1 MQITTDPAAARI
13 EHQRA
18 VAEFVEAAHA
28 IAAANW
34 ERKPDDA
41 HWSPAQIAEHVRL
54 TYEVVGEQFVG
65 GPGLRVRTNWWTRLL
80 LRWKFLDGILEN
92 GVLPK
97 GALAPREV
105 RPGDGPFE
113 RDAVLSAIERAAL
126 VTEDRLVASWND
138 QRAVM
143 THHVFGRLEPP
154 QGARLVT
161 VHTAHHAAQLRQL
174 FTE

>member
-1 MQITTDPAAARI
+1 MQITTDPAVARL

-18 VAEFVEAAHA
+18 VAEFVEAARA
-28 IAAANW
+28 IAPGDW
-34 ERKPDDA
+34 ERKPDET
-41 HWSPAQIAEHVRL
+41 HWSPAQIAEHVRM
-54 TYEVVGEQFVG
+54 TYDVVGEQFVG
-65 GPGLRVRTNWWTRLL
+65 GPGLRVRTKWWTRLL

-97 GALAPREV
+97 GARAPREV

-113 RDAVLSAIERAAL
+113 REALLGAIERAAL
-126 VTEDRLVASWND
+126 VTEDRLVAAWTNAN
-138 QRAVM
+138 AVM
-143 THHVFGRLEPP
+143 THHVFGRQNPP

-161 VHTAHHAAQLRQL
+161 VHTAHHAAQLRRL